1 MRHPQS
7 SDWLL
12 ALMQSAEPIRPNL
25 SEGSG
30 RQDGRH
36 PDRRQSV
43 MRRTTGGDKAG
54 AASQKRRLALRRRRG
69 TTLVELVLYLAI
81 VSMIMTFSA
90 GLLREEQVRRERI
103 AFATELK
110 QVISASQIYVAANY
124 ERLRDRLLNE
134 TTLGQPLIA
143 LHPIDDV
150 IGAGFL
156 PQGFAGGTAP
166 KSFAETMSYALVLR
180 AVLRSDAGNVT
191 LPVAERF
198 PGTVNKTEAIMTGS
212 IPEAFRPTLVNQRT
226 DDDEIDLEVL
236 LVTTSDD
243 PCVIVPAVQGQR
255 IASQAETIA
264 AGYITGTVP
273 GAGAPEAC
281 AAIAADSAWD
291 GAFVA
296 TGPYGG
302 WTLPLA
308 PYAGVTLASGANAVQ
323 AGRLVALI
331 ALQNRPPLS
340 ESAVIAEAGD
350 SAFRCADIQP
360 NTQQELACRQSDLMY
375 SGITFSAWDS
385 DGDGTLDTQP
395 GLENVYNISLAAPAA
410 ASGAQIRNVL
420 SLSCAEGETTVSTA
434 GQLAVDCPTTALQ
447 GLVVTQDATFGAAL
461 SVGEALTVGE
471 ELTVGGAV
479 TAEGPLTAQ
488 SADLQSATIAGD
500 LVLGPTGTVASSAG
514 APTNASIILNGQ
526 NIEGRFVNSSVQTF
540 TSNSD
545 LTVPKPTCPGGYSA
559 SIAAFPVSYEARDL
573 REQKIKVSG
582 TDDNSWEVN
591 LILYVGKTVNS
602 TATEKIENPVGAE
615 LFVQTWC
622 KLTSNPSGGNNG

>member
-1 MRHPQS
+1 MGV
-7 SDWLL
+7 
-12 ALMQSAEPIRPNL
+12 NT
-25 SEGSG
+25 
-30 RQDGRH
+30 
-36 PDRRQSV
+36 V
-43 MRRTTGGDKAG
+43 GDKAG
-54 AASQKRRLALRRRRG
+54 AALRKRRLAQRRKRG
-69 TTLVELVLYLAI
+69 TTLVEMVLYLAI

-103 AFATELK
+103 AFAAELK

-124 ERLRDRLLNE
+124 EALRTRILTE
-134 TTLGQPLIA
+134 TITGQPLIA
-143 LHPIDDV
+143 VHPIGDV
-150 IGAGFL
+150 VGAGYL

-166 KSFAETMSYALVLR
+166 KSFAETMNYVLVLR

-198 PGTVNKTEAIMTGS
+198 PATVTKTAAIMTGGTS
-212 IPEAFRPTLVNQRT
+212 EAFRPELVNQRS

-243 PCVIVPAVQGQR
+243 PCVIVSAVQGQR
-255 IASQAETIA
+255 IVSQAETIA
-264 AGYITGTVP
+264 AGYITGTAS

-281 AAIAADSAWD
+281 AAVAADSAWD
-291 GAFVA
+291 DAFVA

-323 AGRLVALI
+323 AGRFAALI

-340 ESAVIAEAGD
+340 ESAFIAEAGD
-350 SAFRCADIQP
+350 SAFRCADILP

-395 GLENVYNISLAAPAA
+395 GLENVYSISLAAPAA
-410 ASGAQIRNVL
+410 GSGAQIRNVL
-420 SLSCAEGETTVSTA
+420 SLSCAGGETTASTA

-447 GLVVTQDATFGAAL
+447 GLVVTQDATFDAAL
-461 SVGEALTVGE
+461 SVGEALTVGDALTVGQ
-471 ELTVGGAV
+471 ELIVGGAV

-488 SADLQSATIAGD
+488 SAELQSATIAGN
-500 LVLGPTGTVASSAG
+500 LVLGQGGTAASNAG
-514 APTNASIILNGQ
+514 AAVAPTNASIILNGQ
-526 NIEGRFVNSSVQTF
+526 NIEGRFVNSSVQTV
-540 TSNSD
+540 TRNSD
-545 LTVPKPTCPGGYSA
+545 LTVPKPACPSGYTA

-573 REQKIKVSG
+573 REQKIEVSG
-582 TDDNSWEVN
+582 TDGDSWEVD
-591 LILYVGKTVNS
+591 LILYVGKTLNS
-602 TATEKIENPVGAE
+602 SATEKIENPVGAE

-622 KLTSNPSGGNNG
+622 KLTSSSSGGDNG